1 MYVFR
6 SHLLVID
13 KWPLPHMVLV
23 TVTALP
29 PNPTTAYVEPKQTR
43 SEQGQLLRAR
53 ERPGAPIWRAV
64 YGEREKQ
71 AASTKQ
77 SPIKDVCAHPFYLFC
92 RTTKMNWTLLTKK
105 IFQTK
110 ILIQCRKIRYV
121 VVLLPLCR
129 RYASARGCGLGRETA
144 WSAPLTLCRVH
155 SRKRMS

>member
-6 SHLLVID
+6 SRLLVID

-23 TVTALP
+23 IVTALP

-64 YGEREKQ
+64 YGEKQ

-105 IFQTK
+105 IIQTK
-110 ILIQCRKIRYV
+110 IMIQCAVPPTPPASIA
-121 VVLLPLCR
+121 LPAARLPN
-129 RYASARGCGLGRETA
+129 ASDSDAA
-144 WSAPLTLCRVH
+144 AAPA
-155 SRKRMS
+155 SSIEDSGG